1 MENLLSKIIEMDEK
15 ARKIRKQAEKDKER
29 SEDEIELLRQQI
41 YDDYIRRARERI
53 EKNIAVDRQ
62 QAEEEYAAA
71 KKHADE
77 LIARMRQQYAECGDR
92 WVEEIVGNVLN

>member
-15 ARKIRKQAEKDKER
+15 ARKIRKQAEREKEL
-29 SEDEIELLRQQI
+29 SEEEIELLRQQI
-41 YDDYIRRARERI
+41 YDDYIKRARARI

-71 KKHADE
+71 KKRTDE
-77 LIARMRQQYAECGDR
+77 LITAMSQHYEENDDN
-92 WVEEIVGNVLN
+92 WVDMIVSNVLA